1 MKFENPDVDQ
11 LSEEWSESSENNAAA
26 DRLIQRVED
35 VPRIEDFS
43 TKTIEWDVEGIIARG
58 AFHAITGESGAGKST
73 FTAALG
79 SAMSRGC
86 PFMGF
91 ATARRPVLT
100 LDAENPLVAV
110 VERHCRLRIETGD
123 HFRVWGQWTGEDPP
137 SAGGAVVM
145 EWVARCDPKPLV
157 IIDSLIAFHPGAE
170 NDSSETRKYLAQYR
184 RLTAL
189 GATVVLLHHSG
200 KSDTARDYRG
210 SSDIKASVDI
220 AYKLSDLGDG
230 SRLSLLELPA
240 FKQRFSVTPRLVI
253 RYEDGRFLTD
263 EREAIKTVTE
273 QLSDL
278 LRQHPGVTVR
288 EFEKLA
294 GDRKLGRDRARDFL
308 ENNNAVR
315 AESGPK
321 NRKSHYLRGVDD

>member
-1 MKFENPDVDQ
+1 
-11 LSEEWSESSENNAAA
+11 
-26 DRLIQRVED
+26 
-35 VPRIEDFS
+35 
-43 TKTIEWDVEGIIARG
+43 
-58 AFHAITGESGAGKST
+58 
-73 FTAALG
+73 
-79 SAMSRGC
+79 
-86 PFMGF
+86 
-91 ATARRPVLT
+91 

-210 SSDIKASVDI
+210 SSDIKASVDV
-220 AYKLSDLGDG
+220 AYKLTDLGDG
-230 SRLSLLELPA
+230 SRLSLLELRA

-253 RYEDGRFLTD
+253 RYEDGRFTAD
-263 EREAIKTVTE
+263 GHEAIKTVTE
-273 QLSDL
+273 QLADL
-278 LRQHPGVTVR
+278 LRANPGVSVP

-294 GDRKLGRDRARDFL
+294 SDRKLGRNRARDFL
-308 ENNNAVR
+308 ENNALVR
-315 AESGPK
+315 IESGFK
-321 NRKSHYLRGVDD
+321 NRKCHYMRGVDE